1 MTEDLIDRL
10 SRDLTP
16 ARKGVVATR
25 LSLAVAVGL
34 AVSLAGVALTLGLRP
49 DFARAM
55 VSRMFWMKLA
65 YAGAYAAVGVLC
77 VERIAR
83 PAGAPGS
90 RLRWLAAPVLGIAA
104 AAALQMA
111 RTPRPLMHEM
121 VMGHSA
127 VVCPWFIAATSVPL
141 LVALI
146 WALRGL
152 APTRLRLAGAL
163 VGLTAGGFGAL
174 IYCLHCPEVAAPFVA
189 IWYSLG
195 ILIPCLVGA
204 LLGPRMLRW

>member
-10 SRDLTP
+10 SRDLRP

-34 AVSLAGVALTLGLRP
+34 AVSLAGVALSLGLRP

-55 VSRMFWMKLA
+55 ASRMFWMKLA

-90 RLRWLAAPVLGIAA
+90 RLRWLAAPVLGIAV

-111 RTPRPLMHEM
+111 RTPRPQMREM

-127 VVCPWFIAATSVPL
+127 MICPWFIAATSVPL

-174 IYCLHCPEVAAPFVA
+174 IYCLHCPEVGAPFVA
-189 IWYSLG
+189 VWYSLG

>member
-10 SRDLTP
+10 SSDLRP

-25 LSLAVAVGL
+25 LAFAVAVGL
-34 AVSLAGVALTLGLRP
+34 AVSLAGVALTLGWRS
-49 DFARAM
+49 DFSHA
-55 VSRMFWMKLA
+55 VTSQMFWMKLA
-65 YAGAYAAVGVLC
+65 YGGAYAVVGVFC

-83 PAGAPGS
+83 PAGAPGR
-90 RLRWLAAPVLGIAA
+90 RLRWLAAPAVAILV
-104 AAALQMA
+104 AAALQLTQA
-111 RTPRPLMHEM
+111 SAHEVRDL

-127 VVCPWFIAATSVPL
+127 MLCPWYIAAASVPF

-146 WALRGL
+146 WVVRGL

-163 VGLTAGGFGAL
+163 LGLTAGGFGAL
-174 IYCLHCPEVAAPFVA
+174 VYCLHCPEAGAPFVA

-195 ILIPCLVGA
+195 ILLPCAIGA
-204 LLGPRMLRW
+204 LLGPPLLRW